1 MHCSRNFTSR
11 GRRENGSVIV
21 LLLVVL
27 AAVGVGWWLLKSSR
41 DRRETEGRAFADQA
55 MQHVVLQRDQRF
67 LDFYLS
73 RQAQQQYPP
82 SFRMRLMDYVREPG
96 NPDPKYQMK
105 GQVTFTQQF
114 FEPNG
119 TFIGEFAYP
128 TGPAYLEVQI
138 SHPGALW
145 QIDAINW
152 TWNPPAPTPTPVP
165 LVSATPTPS
174 PTPSPTPTPRKK
186 H

>member
-1 MHCSRNFTSR
+1 MHFSRSFVRRR
-11 GRRENGSVIV
+11 GHESGSVIV

-41 DRRETEGRAFADQA
+41 DRREKEGLAFAHQA

-73 RQAQQQYPP
+73 QKAQQQYPP

-96 NPDPKYQMK
+96 EPNPNYNLK

-119 TFIGEFAYP
+119 SFIGEFAYP
-128 TGPAYLEVQI
+128 TGPAYFEVHI

-145 QIDAINW
+145 QIDDINW

-165 LVSATPTPS
+165 VVSATPIPL
-174 PTPSPTPTPRKK
+174 PTATPTPTPHKK
-186 H
+186 N